1 MGGHSPWSKRLQLN
15 KDGAAGKGS
24 ASSGAGEEA
33 SCNSGSLEKR
43 GGGLSWG
50 VGVREQQ
57 LLVLQGQPRVA

>member
-1 MGGHSPWSKRLQLN
+1 M
-15 KDGAAGKGS
+15 GAAGKGS

-33 SCNSGSLEKR
+33 SSNSGFLEKR